1 MDFPRP
7 GKSGCAA
14 KSLAA
19 TIFIPPNADLAIEMM
34 VKSIASGALPAE
46 RTFTTARSIPALEV
60 LKQQSSARAAS
71 R

>member
-1 MDFPRP
+1 
-7 GKSGCAA
+7 
-14 KSLAA
+14 
-19 TIFIPPNADLAIEMM
+19 MM